1 MKKKYSSNWESWG
14 KKLKKKEEEEVEEV
28 RKWKWRHLKGER
40 NDWSE
45 KSVGVK
51 RRKKK
56 KREKERGTLLS
67 YY

>member
-1 MKKKYSSNWESWG
+1 MKKKNILPIEKVEG
-14 KKLKKKEEEEVEEV
+14 KLKKKEEEEVEEV
-28 RKWKWRHLKGER
+28 RKWRWRHLKGER

-51 RRKKK
+51 RRKKR